1 MIMLTHPLL
10 YTLRTHHNDN
20 YLQLFSYQIASDDIN
35 VLEVKQELIA
45 KVIEPTVDPESLA
58 TFKIN
63 FEDEELEARN
73 ALKLP
78 YEKTGVE
85 VPASGRI
92 IYSPDS
98 DDDFDEE
105 DPDDDLDI

>member
-1 MIMLTHPLL
+1 MREVTNAVCTAKQPAEA
-10 YTLRTHHNDN
+10 
-20 YLQLFSYQIASDDIN
+20 SIA
-35 VLEVKQELIA
+35 
-45 KVIEPTVDPESLA
+45 PESLA

-63 FEDEELEARN
+63 CDDEELVARN

-78 YEKTGVE
+78 YERTTDE
-85 VPASGRI
+85 LPPAAGRI
-92 IYSPDS
+92 IYNPDS

>member
-1 MIMLTHPLL
+1 M
-10 YTLRTHHNDN
+10 
-20 YLQLFSYQIASDDIN
+20 
-35 VLEVKQELIA
+35 V
-45 KVIEPTVDPESLA
+45 EPTVDPESLA

-63 FEDEELEARN
+63 FDEEELVARN

-78 YEKTGVE
+78 YERTSDE
-85 VPASGRI
+85 VPSSGRI

>member
-1 MIMLTHPLL
+1 M
-10 YTLRTHHNDN
+10 
-20 YLQLFSYQIASDDIN
+20 
-35 VLEVKQELIA
+35 LEVKQELNA
-45 KVIEPTVDPESLA
+45 KVLEPSVDPESLA

-78 YEKTGVE
+78 YERTSNE
-85 VPASGRI
+85 ISASGRI
-92 IYSPDS
+92 IYNPDS